1 MTTLALPEIANREKL
16 IAKAMQ
22 SLNKLPPFSPVF
34 SKLLASLSNENVSVS
49 ELADWVEKDA
59 IIAGQLLRTVNSAAY
74 GQSGTI
80 SSLRRAVAILGLA
93 KLRNISLGM
102 SVSRI
107 WTHIR
112 TPKSWSTAH
121 FNLHSAACAIMADQ
135 IAAQASVEFG
145 EAAFVA
151 GLLHDI
157 GRLVIAL
164 GLPDEY
170 ELVQQ
175 AYSESVRPYWEV
187 EQEQLGF
194 THGELGG
201 MILQKWNLT
210 QPVQLAV
217 STHHGLAI
225 EPIGTHSLGWA
236 LEVADETVNRMGIA
250 IMIQQTPPEDGTEC
264 LAQFGLEASSTK
276 ILKSFNLEFEEL
288 KAIF

>member
-1 MTTLALPEIANREKL
+1 M
-16 IAKAMQ
+16 AKAMQ
-22 SLNKLPPFSPVF
+22 SLNQLTPFSPVF
-34 SKLLASLSNENVSVS
+34 SKLLASLSNENVSVA

-74 GQSGTI
+74 GRLGTI
-80 SSLRRAVAILGLA
+80 NSLRRAVAILGLA

-164 GLPDEY
+164 GLPEEY
-170 ELVQQ
+170 ELVQH
-175 AYSESVRPYWEV
+175 AYHESVRPYWEV

-194 THGELGG
+194 SHGELGA
-201 MILQKWNLT
+201 MILQKWNLAP
-210 QPVQLAV
+210 QVQLAV
-217 STHHGLAI
+217 ETHHGTAI
-225 EPIGTHSLGWA
+225 EPIGARSLGWA
-236 LEVADETVNRMGIA
+236 LEVADETVNRMGLS

-264 LAQFGLEASSTK
+264 LAQFGLEASSAK
-276 ILKSFNLEFEEL
+276 ILKTFNLEFEEL